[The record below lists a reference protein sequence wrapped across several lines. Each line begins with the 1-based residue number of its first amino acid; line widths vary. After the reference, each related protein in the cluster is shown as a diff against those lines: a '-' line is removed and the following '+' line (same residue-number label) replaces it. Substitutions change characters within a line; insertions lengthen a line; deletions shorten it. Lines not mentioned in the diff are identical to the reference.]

1 MVSSKPPF
9 LLLCAIARLT
19 TTIITLTP
27 LANVLVS
34 LQYIGLL
41 SFSHNTPAT
50 QAPGCARHTR
60 RCDDAVRLS
69 RVCHSDTMAL
79 SLCSYATRLPRRR
92 ARYIGVGAQLWRAAA
107 PRSGGEA

>member
-19 TTIITLTP
+19 TTTITLTP

-34 LQYIGLL
+34 LQHIGLL

-60 RCDDAVRLS
+60 RRYDAFRLS
-69 RVCHSDTMAL
+69 SAWAPNCGGLR
-79 SLCSYATRLPRRR
+79 RLEAGERRR
-92 ARYIGVGAQLWRAAA
+92 RHRPGCLWW
-107 PRSGGEA
+107 PTQ